1 MKKIISLALFFVAL
15 NVNATMYEFEGMFTQ
30 VDDRLSGSFTKG
42 EKFFGSYN
50 FDPTVETS
58 SAPPV
63 YVYAGAIS
71 NLHVDSPNYNLSG
84 GNGNVIVDLEDEPYF
99 EMNSIGVDLDGIDV
113 NGNALDRVS
122 ITWTPNY
129 FDDLSLLP
137 SFSVEDAF
145 FVLDFEGDL
154 GRSFVVGDLTNVQV
168 AQTPIPGAALLLGS
182 GLVGLVG
189 FARRKHT

>member
-30 VDDRLSGSFTKG
+30 VDDRLSGSFTEG

-63 YVYAGAIS
+63 YFYSGAIS
-71 NLHVDSPNYNLSG
+71 NLHVDSASYNLSG
-84 GNGNVIVDLEDEPYF
+84 VGGNVILDLEDEPYF
-99 EMNSIGVDLDGIDV
+99 EVNSIGSDLKGDDV

-122 ITWTPNY
+122 ITWTP
-129 FDDLSLLP
+129 FEFDLSGLP
-137 SFSVEDAF
+137 LFSVEDAF

-154 GRSFVVGDLTNVQV
+154 GRSFVSGDLTNVQV
-168 AQTPIPGAALLLGS
+168 AHTPIPGAALLLGS
-182 GLVGLVG
+182 GLIGLIG
-189 FARRKHT
+189 FSRRKQA